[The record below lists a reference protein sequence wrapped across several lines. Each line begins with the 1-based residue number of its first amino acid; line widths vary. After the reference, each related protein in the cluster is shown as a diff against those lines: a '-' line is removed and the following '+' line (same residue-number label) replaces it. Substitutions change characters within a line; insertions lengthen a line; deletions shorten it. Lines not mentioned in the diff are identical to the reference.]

1 MLFHVLYAANLD
13 HIGRMIEESVVNIAR
28 EYPSSLPDNNN
39 NNKPATTTTAV
50 GTDEGV
56 AGALQLLRPKEG
68 DSLHHLQIKFL
79 VLLNEDETMRRNI
92 SNVARTS
99 QVASLC
105 PYKAERFYDALSD
118 ELIPMWIKNYHIH
131 NGKFLDLVRASY
143 LVS

>member
-28 EYPSSLPDNNN
+28 EYPSPANNN
-39 NNKPATTTTAV
+39 NNKTASTTTC
-50 GTDEGV
+50 TDEGV

-118 ELIPMWIKNYHIH
+118 ELIPMWIKNFHMH
-131 NGKFLDLVRASY
+131 NGDFLDLVRASY